1 VTEAASKPARKAAS
15 KTASKSASKSASQAA
30 SKAAAPSSADRQRHA
45 ELSGRLDDLSYRY
58 YVLDQPT
65 ASDAEYDTL
74 MRELL
79 ALEERFPELVTPDS
93 PTQKVSGGFSTLFE
107 PVAHLERLLSLD
119 NVFSPEELTEWAAR
133 AQREAAVSAWLCEL
147 KIDGL
152 AVDVVYEKGRL
163 VRAATRGDGRTG
175 EDITNNLRTL
185 ASVPIQLKA
194 DAGVAVPDLLEVRG
208 EVYLLVKEF
217 EQLNAGLVEAGKAPF
232 ANPRNAAAGSLR
244 QKDPRVTA
252 SRPLALTLHGV
263 GASRGFDPGT
273 QSHAYEQLGLLGLP
287 ISRYTSVVS
296 SLEEVQAFV
305 ERWGAHRHDA
315 PHEIDGVVVKVD
327 DFGLQRRLGATS
339 KSPRWAIAYK
349 YPPEEVNTKLNNIVV
364 SIGRTGR
371 ATPFAVLEPVRVGGV
386 TVGQATLHNEYEVAR
401 RGVLIGDTVVV
412 RRAGDVIPEVVGPVV
427 ALRDGSETP
436 FVMPTHCPACQTEL
450 VREGDQVDL
459 RCPNHV
465 GCPAQRVWSI
475 FHFAGR
481 NALDIDGLGFETA
494 RLLSA
499 DGIVADVGDIMHL
512 TPESFEG
519 QRGFGV
525 KKIEQIMRGLELART
540 RPLWRLLVGLSIRD
554 VGAPT
559 AQALARDFRSLDALE
574 SADVEAV
581 QEVEG
586 IGPKTAAVIVGWFA
600 DPGHQEILRK
610 LRAGGANTT
619 DVGEAESGERPL
631 EGVSVVITGTMTSFS
646 RDSATEAVQQRGG
659 KVTGSVSKKTDFVVA
674 GEDPGR
680 SKYDKALALGVALL
694 DEAGFQQLLDEGAE
708 AARARIADAQDHPA
722 DGGDS
727 SDPPDSNP

>member
-1 VTEAASKPARKAAS
+1 VSAVSSDVASEAVGPE
-15 KTASKSASKSASQAA
+15 
-30 SKAAAPSSADRQRHA
+30 PSTDDRQRHA
-45 ELSGRLDDLSYRY
+45 ELSTQLDDASYRY

-65 ASDAEYDTL
+65 LSDADYDAL
-74 MRELL
+74 MRELQG
-79 ALEERFPELVTPDS
+79 LEARFPELVTPDS
-93 PTQKVSGGFSTLFE
+93 PTQKVAGGFSTLFE
-107 PVAHLERLLSLD
+107 PVAHIERLLSLD

-133 AQREAAVSAWLCEL
+133 AQREAPVSAWLCEL

-152 AVDVVYEKGRL
+152 AVDLVYEGGRL

-185 ASVPIQLKA
+185 KTVPTQLST
-194 DAGVAVPDLLEVRG
+194 DAGVPVPELLEVRG
-208 EVYLLVKEF
+208 EVFLPVAAF
-217 EQLNAGLVEAGKAPF
+217 EQLNAGLVEAGKPPF

-263 GASRGFDPGT
+263 GASRGFEPVT
-273 QSHAYEQLGLLGLP
+273 QSHAYELLGRLGLP
-287 ISRYTSVVS
+287 VSTYTSVVS
-296 SLEEVQAFV
+296 SLEEVQAYV
-305 ERWGAHRHDA
+305 DRWGEHRHDA

-327 DFGLQRRLGATS
+327 DFALQRRLGATS

-349 YPPEEVNTKLNNIVV
+349 YPPEEVNTKLNNIIV

-427 ALRDGSETP
+427 ALRDGSERA
-436 FVMPTHCPACQTEL
+436 FEMPKECPACGTVLE
-450 VREGDQVDL
+450 REGDQVDL

-481 NALDIDGLGFETA
+481 SALDIDGLGFETA
-494 RLLSA
+494 RLLASNE
-499 DGIVADVGDIMHL
+499 IVKDVGDIMAL

-519 QRGFGV
+519 LPGFGA
-525 KKIEQIMRGLELART
+525 KKIEQIMRGLEHAKT
-540 RPLWRLLVGLSIRD
+540 QPLWRLLVALSIRD

-559 AQALARDFRSLDALE
+559 AQMLAREFRTLDALE
-574 SADVEAV
+574 AADAERI

-586 IGPKTAAVIVGWFA
+586 IGPKTAAVIAGWFA
-600 DPGHQEILRK
+600 DPGHQEIVRK
-610 LRAGGANTT
+610 LRAAGINTS
-619 DVGEAESGERPL
+619 DVGTEESGERTL
-631 EGVSVVITGTMTSFS
+631 EGVSVVITGTLSSFS
-646 RDSATEAVQQRGG
+646 RDSATEAVQERGG
-659 KVTGSVSKKTDFVVA
+659 KVTGSVSKKTDFVIA

-680 SKYDKALALGVALL
+680 SKYDKALALGVP
-694 DEAGFQQLLDEGAE
+694 LLDEGGFQALLEEGVE
-708 AARARIADAQDHPA
+708 AARARVVPA
-722 DGGDS
+722 AE
-727 SDPPDSNP
+727 

>member
-1 VTEAASKPARKAAS
+1 VSPVSKVAGGAASAAV
-15 KTASKSASKSASQAA
+15 
-30 SKAAAPSSADRQRHA
+30 AAAPEPSSADRQRHA
-45 ELSGRLDDLSYRY
+45 ELSTRLDDFSYRY

-74 MRELL
+74 MRELQ
-79 ALEERFPELVTPDS
+79 ALEARFPELVTPDS

-119 NVFSPEELTEWAAR
+119 NVFSPEELAEWAAR
-133 AQREAAVSAWLCEL
+133 AQREAPVSAWLCEL

-152 AVDVVYEKGRL
+152 AVDLVYENGRL

-185 ASVPIQLKA
+185 KTVPTQLVADTGVSVPE
-194 DAGVAVPDLLEVRG
+194 LLEVRG
-208 EVYLLVKEF
+208 EVYLPVEAF
-217 EQLNAGLVEAGKAPF
+217 EQLNAGLVEAGKPPF

-263 GASRGFDPGT
+263 GASRGFEPAT
-273 QSHAYEQLGLLGLP
+273 QSQSYELLGRLGLP
-287 ISRYTSVVS
+287 VSRYTAVVS
-296 SLEEVQAFV
+296 SLEEVQAYV
-305 ERWGAHRHDA
+305 DRWGEHRHDA

-339 KSPRWAIAYK
+339 KAPRWAIAYK
-349 YPPEEVNTKLNNIVV
+349 YPPEEVNTKLNNIIV

-386 TVGQATLHNEYEVAR
+386 TVGQATLHNEYEVER

-427 ALRDGSETP
+427 ALRDGSERA
-436 FVMPTHCPACQTEL
+436 FVMPTHCPACNTEL

-481 NALDIDGLGFETA
+481 SALDIDGLGFETA

-499 DGIVADVGDIMHL
+499 NDIVKDVGDIMGL
-512 TPESFEG
+512 SPESFAG
-519 QRGFGV
+519 LPGFGA
-525 KKIEQIMRGLELART
+525 KKIEQIMRGIEHAKT
-540 RPLWRLLVGLSIRD
+540 QPLWRLLVALSIRD

-559 AQALARDFRSLDALE
+559 AQTLAREFRTLDALE
-574 SADVEAV
+574 AADVERI

-600 DPGHQEILRK
+600 DPGHQEIVRK
-610 LRAGGANTT
+610 LREGGVNTT
-619 DVGEAESGERPL
+619 DVGAEESGERPL
-631 EGVSVVITGTMTSFS
+631 EGVSVVITGTLGSFS
-646 RDSATEAVQQRGG
+646 RDSATEAVQELGG
-659 KVTGSVSKKTDFVVA
+659 KVTGSVSKKTDFVIA

-694 DEAGFQQLLDEGAE
+694 DEDGFRALLQDGAE
-708 AARARIADAQDHPA
+708 AARARAVPTE
-722 DGGDS
+722 DS
-727 SDPPDSNP
+727 PSGETEP

>member
-1 VTEAASKPARKAAS
+1 VSEAPEPS
-15 KTASKSASKSASQAA
+15 TAE
-30 SKAAAPSSADRQRHA
+30 RQRHA
-45 ELSGRLDDLSYRY
+45 ELSTQLDDFSYRY

-65 ASDAEYDTL
+65 ASDAEYDTR

-79 ALEERFPELVTPDS
+79 GLEERFPELVTPDS
-93 PTQKVSGGFSTLFE
+93 PTQKVAGGFSTLFE
-107 PVAHLERLLSLD
+107 PVAHIERLLSLD
-119 NVFSPEELTEWAAR
+119 NVFSAEELTEWAAR
-133 AQREAAVSAWLCEL
+133 AQREAPVSAWLCEL

-152 AVDVVYEKGRL
+152 AVDLVYENGRL

-185 ASVPIQLKA
+185 KTVPTQLDT
-194 DAGVAVPDLLEVRG
+194 DAGVPVPELLEVRG
-208 EVYLLVKEF
+208 EVYLPVAAF
-217 EQLNAGLVEAGKAPF
+217 EQLNAGLIEAGKAPF

-263 GASRGFDPGT
+263 GASRGFEPST
-273 QSHAYEQLGLLGLP
+273 QSQAYEQLGLLGLP
-287 ISRYTSVVS
+287 VSLYTSVVA

-305 ERWGAHRHDA
+305 ERWGEHRHDA

-327 DFGLQRRLGATS
+327 DFALQRRLGATS

-349 YPPEEVNTKLNNIVV
+349 YPPEEVNTKLNNIIV

-401 RGVLIGDTVVV
+401 RGVMIGDTVVV

-427 ALRDGSETP
+427 ALRDGSERA
-436 FVMPTHCPACQTEL
+436 FVMPTHCPACNTEL

-481 NALDIDGLGFETA
+481 SALDIDGLGFETA
-494 RLLSA
+494 RLLSSHE
-499 DGIVADVGDIMHL
+499 IVTDVGDIMRL

-519 QRGFGV
+519 LPGFGA
-525 KKIEQIMRGLELART
+525 KKIEQIMRGLEHAKT
-540 RPLWRLLVGLSIRD
+540 QPLWRLLVGLSIRD

-559 AQALARDFRSLDALE
+559 AQTLAREFRTLDALE
-574 SADVEAV
+574 AADVERI

-586 IGPKTAAVIVGWFA
+586 IGPKTAAVIAAWFA
-600 DPGHQEILRK
+600 DPGHQEIVRK
-610 LRAGGANTT
+610 LREGGVNTT
-619 DVGEAESGERPL
+619 DVGAEESGDRPL
-631 EGVSVVITGTMTSFS
+631 EAISVVITGTLTTFS
-646 RDSATEAVQQRGG
+646 RDSATEAVQELGG

-680 SKYDKALALGVALL
+680 SKYDKALALGVAVL
-694 DEAGFQQLLDEGAE
+694 DEAGFQALLDEGVE
-708 AARARIADAQDHPA
+708 AARLRVVVTE
-722 DGGDS
+722 DS
-727 SDPPDSNP
+727 PSSETEP

>member
-1 VTEAASKPARKAAS
+1 MSKAPAAVPEAAAE
-15 KTASKSASKSASQAA
+15 
-30 SKAAAPSSADRQRHA
+30 PSSAERARHA
-45 ELSGRLDDLSYRY
+45 ELSSQLDDFSYRY

-74 MRELL
+74 MHELQ
-79 ALEERFPELVTPDS
+79 ALEERFPELATPDS
-93 PTQKVSGGFSTLFE
+93 PTQKVAGGFSTLFE
-107 PVAHLERLLSLD
+107 PVAHIERLLSLD
-119 NVFSPEELTEWAAR
+119 NVFSAEELAEWAAR
-133 AQREAAVSAWLCEL
+133 AQREAPVSAWLCEL

-152 AVDVVYEKGRL
+152 AVDLVYENGRL

-185 ASVPIQLKA
+185 KTVPTQLSAEAGVPI
-194 DAGVAVPDLLEVRG
+194 PELLEVRG
-208 EVYLLVKEF
+208 EVFLPVAAF
-217 EQLNAGLVEAGKAPF
+217 EQLNAGLIEAEKAPF

-263 GASRGFDPGT
+263 GASRGFEPGT
-273 QSHAYEQLGLLGLP
+273 QSEAYAQLGLLGLP
-287 ISRYTSVVS
+287 VSAYTAVVA

-305 ERWGAHRHDA
+305 ERWGEHRHDA

-327 DFGLQRRLGATS
+327 DFGLQRRLGSTS

-386 TVGQATLHNEYEVAR
+386 TVGQATLHNEYEVVR
-401 RGVLIGDTVVV
+401 RGVMIGDTVVV

-427 ALRDGSETP
+427 ALRDGSERA
-436 FVMPTHCPACQTEL
+436 FVMPTHCPACNTEL

-481 NALDIDGLGFETA
+481 SALDIDGLGFETA
-494 RLLSA
+494 RLLSGN
-499 DGIVADVGDIMHL
+499 DIVQDVGDIMRL

-519 QRGFGV
+519 LPGFGA
-525 KKIEQIMRGLELART
+525 KKIEQIMKGLEHAKAQ
-540 RPLWRLLVGLSIRD
+540 PLWRLLVGLSIRV

-559 AQALARDFRSLDALE
+559 AQTLAREFRTLDALE
-574 SADVEAV
+574 VADVERI

-586 IGPKTAAVIVGWFA
+586 IGPKTAAVIAGWFA
-600 DPGHQEILRK
+600 DPVH
-610 LRAGGANTT
+610 
-619 DVGEAESGERPL
+619 
-631 EGVSVVITGTMTSFS
+631 
-646 RDSATEAVQQRGG
+646 
-659 KVTGSVSKKTDFVVA
+659 
-674 GEDPGR
+674 
-680 SKYDKALALGVALL
+680 
-694 DEAGFQQLLDEGAE
+694 
-708 AARARIADAQDHPA
+708 
-722 DGGDS
+722 
-727 SDPPDSNP
+727 

>member
-1 VTEAASKPARKAAS
+1 MSEVV
-15 KTASKSASKSASQAA
+15 
-30 SKAAAPSSADRQRHA
+30 APSSAAGPAPSTVELQRHA
-45 ELSGRLDDLSYRY
+45 ELSTQLDDLSYRY

-65 ASDAEYDTL
+65 VSDAEYDTL
-74 MRELL
+74 MRELQ

-107 PVAHLERLLSLD
+107 PVAHIERLLSLD

-133 AQREAAVSAWLCEL
+133 AQREAPVPAWLCEL

-152 AVDVVYEKGRL
+152 AVDLVYENGRL

-185 ASVPIQLKA
+185 KTVPTQLAA
-194 DAGVAVPDLLEVRG
+194 DAGVPVPELLEVRG
-208 EVYLLVKEF
+208 EVFLPVKAF
-217 EQLNAGLVEAGKAPF
+217 EQLNAGLVEEGKAPF

-263 GASRGFDPGT
+263 GASRGFEPLT
-273 QSHAYEQLGLLGLP
+273 QSHSYELLGKLGLP
-287 ISRYTSVVS
+287 VSDYRAVVG
-296 SLEEVQAFV
+296 SLEEVQAYV
-305 ERWGAHRHDA
+305 DRWGEHRHDA

-327 DFGLQRRLGATS
+327 DFSLQRRLGATS
-339 KSPRWAIAYK
+339 KAPRWAIAYK
-349 YPPEEVNTKLNNIVV
+349 YPPEEVNTKLNNIIV

-371 ATPFAVLEPVRVGGV
+371 ATPFAVLQPVRVGGV

-401 RGVLIGDTVVV
+401 RGVMIGDTVVV

-427 ALRDGSETP
+427 ALRDGTERA
-436 FVMPTHCPACQTEL
+436 FVMPTECPACGTEL

-481 NALDIDGLGFETA
+481 SALDIDGLGFETA

-499 DGIVADVGDIMHL
+499 NDIVKDVGDIMGL

-519 QRGFGV
+519 LPGFGA
-525 KKIEQIMRGLELART
+525 KKIEQIMRGLEHAKT
-540 RPLWRLLVGLSIRD
+540 QPLWRLLVALSIRD

-559 AQALARDFRSLDALE
+559 AQTLAREFRTLDALE
-574 SADVEAV
+574 SADVERI

-586 IGPKTAAVIVGWFA
+586 IGPKTAAVIAAWFA
-600 DPGHQEILRK
+600 DPGHQEIVRK
-610 LRAGGANTT
+610 LRAAGINTS
-619 DVGEAESGERPL
+619 DVGTEEGGERTL
-631 EGVSVVITGTMTSFS
+631 EGVSVVITGTLSTFS
-646 RDSATEAVQQRGG
+646 RDSATEAVQERGG
-659 KVTGSVSKKTDFVVA
+659 KVTGSVSKKTDFVIA
-674 GEDPGR
+674 GDDPGK
-680 SKYDKALALGVALL
+680 SKYDKALSLGVPLL
-694 DEAGFQQLLDEGAE
+694 DEAGFQALLDDGVE
-708 AARARIADAQDHPA
+708 AARAKVVTTE
-722 DGGDS
+722 GS
-727 SDPPDSNP
+727 SASETEP

>member
-1 VTEAASKPARKAAS
+1 MSGAAVAGPE
-15 KTASKSASKSASQAA
+15 
-30 SKAAAPSSADRQRHA
+30 PSSAERARHA
-45 ELSGRLDDLSYRY
+45 ELSTRLDDLSYRY

-74 MRELL
+74 MRELQG
-79 ALEERFPELVTPDS
+79 LEERFPELVTPDS
-93 PTQKVSGGFSTLFE
+93 PTQKVAGGFSTLFE
-107 PVAHLERLLSLD
+107 PVAHIERLLSLD
-119 NVFSPEELTEWAAR
+119 NVFSAEELTEWAAR
-133 AQREAAVSAWLCEL
+133 AQREAPVSAWLCEL

-152 AVDVVYEKGRL
+152 AVDLVYEKGRL
-163 VRAATRGDGRTG
+163 LRAATRGDGRTG

-185 ASVPIQLKA
+185 KTVPTQLAA
-194 DAGVAVPDLLEVRG
+194 DAGVPVPELLEVRG
-208 EVYLLVKEF
+208 EVYLPVAAF
-217 EQLNAGLVEAGKAPF
+217 EQLNTGLVEAGKPPF

-263 GASRGFDPGT
+263 GASRGFEAST
-273 QSHAYEQLGLLGLP
+273 QSQAYEQLGLLGLP
-287 ISRYTSVVS
+287 VSRYTSVAS

-305 ERWGAHRHDA
+305 ERWGEHRHDA

-349 YPPEEVNTKLNNIVV
+349 YPPEEVNTKLNNIIV

-401 RGVLIGDTVVV
+401 RGVMIGDTVVV

-427 ALRDGSETP
+427 ALRDGSEQP
-436 FVMPTHCPACQTEL
+436 FVMPTHCPACGTEL

-481 NALDIDGLGFETA
+481 SALDIDGLGFETA
-494 RLLSA
+494 RLLSSNE
-499 DGIVADVGDIMHL
+499 IVKDVGDIMGL

-519 QRGFGV
+519 LPGFGA
-525 KKIEQIMRGLELART
+525 KKIEQIMRGLEHAKT
-540 RPLWRLLVGLSIRD
+540 QPLWRLLVGLSIRD

-559 AQALARDFRSLDALE
+559 AQTLAREFRTLDALAA
-574 SADVEAV
+574 ADVERI

-586 IGPKTAAVIVGWFA
+586 IGPKTAAVIAGWFA
-600 DPGHQEILRK
+600 DPGHQEIVRK
-610 LRAGGANTT
+610 LRDGGINTT
-619 DVGEAESGERPL
+619 DVGAEESGDRPL
-631 EGVSVVITGTMTSFS
+631 EGVSVVITGTLTTFS
-646 RDSATEAVQQRGG
+646 RDSATEAVQERGG
-659 KVTGSVSKKTDFVVA
+659 KVTGSVSKKTDFVIA

-694 DEAGFQQLLDEGAE
+694 DEAGFQALLEEGVE
-708 AARARIADAQDHPA
+708 AARSRLVETAVPTE
-722 DGGDS
+722 DS
-727 SDPPDSNP
+727 PSGEAKP

>member
-1 VTEAASKPARKAAS
+1 MSDLETAAGPE
-15 KTASKSASKSASQAA
+15 
-30 SKAAAPSSADRQRHA
+30 PSSADRQRHA
-45 ELSGRLDDLSYRY
+45 ELSSQLDDFSYRY

-65 ASDAEYDTL
+65 VSDAEYDAL
-74 MRELL
+74 MRELQE
-79 ALEERFPELVTPDS
+79 LEESFPELVTPDS

-119 NVFSPEELTEWAAR
+119 NVFSAEELIEWAAR

-152 AVDVVYEKGRL
+152 AVDVVYENGRL

-185 ASVPIQLKA
+185 ETVPTQLKA
-194 DAGVAVPDLLEVRG
+194 TAGVPVPELLEVRG
-208 EVYLLVKEF
+208 EVFLPLEAF
-217 EQLNAGLVEAGKAPF
+217 EQLNAGLIEAGKAPF

-273 QSHAYEQLGLLGLP
+273 QSRAYEQLGALGLP
-287 ISRYTSVVS
+287 VSGYTSVVAT
-296 SLEEVQAFV
+296 LEQVQAYV

-327 DFGLQRRLGATS
+327 DFSLQRRLGATS

-349 YPPEEVNTKLNNIVV
+349 YPPEEVNTKLNNIIV

-412 RRAGDVIPEVVGPVV
+412 RRAGDVIPEVVGPVA
-427 ALRDGSETP
+427 ALRDGSEQA
-436 FVMPTHCPACQTEL
+436 FVMPTHCPACGTEL

-481 NALDIDGLGFETA
+481 SALDIDGLGFETA
-494 RLLSA
+494 RLLSS
-499 DGIVADVGDIMHL
+499 GEIVKDVGDIMRL
-512 TPESFEG
+512 TPESFDG
-519 QRGFGV
+519 LPGFGA
-525 KKIEQIMRGLELART
+525 KKIEQIMRGLEHAKT
-540 RPLWRLLVGLSIRD
+540 QPLWRLLVGLSIRD

-559 AQALARDFRSLDALE
+559 AQMLAREFRTLDALE
-574 SADVEAV
+574 AADAERI

-600 DPGHQEILRK
+600 DPAHQEIVRK
-610 LRAGGANTT
+610 LREGGVNTS
-619 DVGEAESGERPL
+619 DVGAEESGDRPL
-631 EGVSVVITGTMTSFS
+631 EGVSVVITGTLTTFS
-646 RDSATEAVQQRGG
+646 RDSAAEAVQERGG

-694 DEAGFQQLLDEGAE
+694 DESGFQTLLAEGVE
-708 AARARIADAQDHPA
+708 AARARVLASADSPSRQSEP
-722 DGGDS
+722 
-727 SDPPDSNP
+727 

>member
-1 VTEAASKPARKAAS
+1 MSEAPVAGPEPTSTERA
-15 KTASKSASKSASQAA
+15 
-30 SKAAAPSSADRQRHA
+30 RHA
-45 ELSGRLDDLSYRY
+45 ELSTRLDDFSYRY

-65 ASDAEYDTL
+65 VSDGEYDTL
-74 MRELL
+74 MRELQG
-79 ALEERFPELVTPDS
+79 LEESFPELVTPDS

-107 PVAHLERLLSLD
+107 PVAHIQRLLSLD
-119 NVFSPEELTEWAAR
+119 NVFSAAELAEWAAR
-133 AQREAAVSAWLCEL
+133 AQREAPVSAWLCEL

-152 AVDVVYEKGRL
+152 AVDVVYENGRL
-163 VRAATRGDGRTG
+163 LRAATRGDGRTG

-185 ASVPIQLKA
+185 QTVPTQLAA
-194 DAGVAVPDLLEVRG
+194 DAGVPVPELLEVRG
-208 EVYLLVKEF
+208 EVYLPLEAF

-263 GASRGFDPGT
+263 GASRGFEPAT
-273 QSHAYEQLGLLGLP
+273 QSQAYEQLGLLGLP
-287 ISRYTSVVS
+287 VSRYTAVVS
-296 SLEEVQAFV
+296 TLEEVQAFV
-305 ERWGAHRHDA
+305 DRWGEHRHDA

-349 YPPEEVNTKLNNIVV
+349 YPPEEVNTKLDNIIV

-401 RGVLIGDTVVV
+401 RGVMIGDTVVV

-427 ALRDGSETP
+427 ALRDGSERA
-436 FVMPTHCPACQTEL
+436 FVMPTHCPACGTEL

-481 NALDIDGLGFETA
+481 SALDIDGLGFETA
-494 RLLSA
+494 RLLSSN
-499 DGIVADVGDIMHL
+499 DIVKDVGDIMGL
-512 TPESFEG
+512 RPESFEG
-519 QRGFGV
+519 LPGFGA
-525 KKIEQIMRGLELART
+525 KKIEQIMRGLEHAKT
-540 RPLWRLLVGLSIRD
+540 QPLWRLLVALSIRD

-559 AQALARDFRSLDALE
+559 AQTLAREFRTLDALE
-574 SADVEAV
+574 AADVERI

-586 IGPKTAAVIVGWFA
+586 IGPKTAAVIAGWFA
-600 DPGHQEILRK
+600 DPGHREIVRK
-610 LRAGGANTT
+610 LREGGVNTT
-619 DVGEAESGERPL
+619 DVGAEESGERPL
-631 EGVSVVITGTMTSFS
+631 EGVSVVITGTLGAFS
-646 RDSATEAVQQRGG
+646 RDSATEAVQERGG
-659 KVTGSVSKKTDFVVA
+659 KVTGSVSKKTDFVIA

-680 SKYDKALALGVALL
+680 SKYDKALALGVAVL
-694 DEAGFQQLLDEGAE
+694 DEAGFQALLEEGAA
-708 AARARIADAQDHPA
+708 AARARLVEAAGPS
-722 DGGDS
+722 GDS
-727 SDPPDSNP
+727 PSGETEP

>member
-1 VTEAASKPARKAAS
+1 M
-15 KTASKSASKSASQAA
+15 
-30 SKAAAPSSADRQRHA
+30 SSAAEAVAGPEPKVKDRQRHA
-45 ELSGRLDDLSYRY
+45 ELSSQLDDASYRY

-65 ASDAEYDTL
+65 LSDAEYDVL
-74 MRELL
+74 MRELQ
-79 ALEERFPELVTPDS
+79 ALESRFPDLVTPDS
-93 PTQKVSGGFSTLFE
+93 PTQRVAGGFSTLFE

-133 AQREAAVSAWLCEL
+133 AQREAPVPSWLCEL

-152 AVDVVYEKGRL
+152 AVDLVYEAGRL

-185 ASVPIQLKA
+185 KSVPTQLAA
-194 DAGVAVPDLLEVRG
+194 DAGVPVPELLEVRG
-208 EVYLLVKEF
+208 EVYLPTSAF
-217 EQLNAGLVEAGKAPF
+217 EQLNAGLIDAGKPPF

-263 GASRGFDPGT
+263 GASRGFEPVT
-273 QSHAYEQLGLLGLP
+273 QSHAYELLGRLGLP
-287 ISRYTSVVS
+287 VSAYTAVVS
-296 SLEEVQAFV
+296 SLPEVQEFV
-305 ERWGAHRHDA
+305 DRWGEHRHDA

-327 DFGLQRRLGATS
+327 DFALQRRLGATS

-349 YPPEEVNTKLNNIVV
+349 YPPEEVNTRLNNIIV

-371 ATPFAVLEPVRVGGV
+371 ATPFAVLQPVRVGGV

-427 ALRDGSETP
+427 ALRDGSEKA
-436 FVMPTHCPACQTEL
+436 FVMPKECPACGTEL

-481 NALDIDGLGFETA
+481 SALDIDGLGFETA
-494 RLLSA
+494 RLLASNE
-499 DGIVADVGDIMHL
+499 IVKDVGDIMAL

-519 QRGFGV
+519 LPGFGP
-525 KKIEQIMRGLELART
+525 KKIEQIMRGLEHAKT
-540 RPLWRLLVGLSIRD
+540 QPLWRLLVALSIRD

-559 AQALARDFRSLDALE
+559 AQTLAREFRTLDALE
-574 SADVEAV
+574 AADVERI

-586 IGPKTAAVIVGWFA
+586 IGPKTAGVIAGWFA
-600 DPGHQEILRK
+600 DPGHQEIVRK
-610 LRAGGANTT
+610 LRAAGVNTT
-619 DVGEAESGERPL
+619 DVGSQDSGERTL
-631 EGVSVVITGTMTSFS
+631 EGVSVVITGTLSSFS
-646 RDSATEAVQQRGG
+646 RDSATEAVQERGG
-659 KVTGSVSKKTDFVVA
+659 KVTGSVSKKTDFVIA

-680 SKYDKALALGVALL
+680 SKYDKALALGVPLL
-694 DEAGFQQLLDEGAE
+694 DEGGFQALLDEGAE
-708 AARARIADAQDHPA
+708 GARARIVRSE
-722 DGGDS
+722 DS
-727 SDPPDSNP
+727 PSAETEP